1 MNMLRAL
8 GSFVVVGLALS
19 ATACGGGASS
29 AAEEKVGEVDSALD
43 SPTGTLDATTAPKVF
58 LGFQGEADFSGMSDV
73 FAGIGATGSIDAS
86 CISGASA
93 TGGTID
99 VSCSSDGTATGSITY
114 EVTASLS
121 TSGTGAYV
129 TMNLSNVCKAGV
141 CLTGDIYTGT
151 TTGTGGSH
159 VTTAAELTVTKAGA
173 SKALHFGAQTSTGAG
188 ASSVDLVIWDDAGKS
203 YVIHTSTSS
212 AGSQVTIKAAN
223 GSFSCSSEGTAGS
236 CTGSASFT
244 W

>member
-1 MNMLRAL
+1 MLRAF
-8 GSFVVVGLALS
+8 GSFVIVGLGLS
-19 ATACGGGASS
+19 ATACGSIGGSSS
-29 AAEEKVGEVDSALD
+29 AAEEKVGEVDSAIAT
-43 SPTGTLDATTAPKVF
+43 PTGTLSATTAPTVF
-58 LGFQGEADFSGMSDV
+58 LGFQGQADFAGMSDV
-73 FAGIGATGSIDAS
+73 FASIGATGSIDAK
-86 CISGASA
+86 CISGATA
-93 TGGTID
+93 TGGTVD

-114 EVTASLS
+114 DVTASLS

-129 TMNLSNVCKAGV
+129 TMNLANVCKAGV
-141 CLTGDIYTGT
+141 CMTGDIYTGT

-159 VTTAAELTVTKAGA
+159 VTTAAELDITKGGA
-173 SKALHFGAQTSTGAG
+173 SKHAHFGAQTSTGTG
-188 ASSVDLVIWDDAGKS
+188 ASSVDVVIWDDAGKT

-212 AGSQVTIKAAN
+212 AGSEVTIKAAN